1 MNLGVGSL
9 TSQRF
14 FYLHLALRALARQI
28 WNLSY
33 QNATSFIMARMR
45 MRQLY
50 FIFLVGLTATL
61 ALASSAAAQTGKRV
75 VALERNA
82 DITILPNGDARFV
95 ETWVVDFQNGPF
107 TFAFR
112 EIPKNKLR
120 DIVAWGVRE
129 GATVFQEDSGA
140 FNFTVTETADAYKIT
155 WRFPPTNQHAN
166 FFSDTRAFELQYT
179 VRGAARIYDDGDQFW
194 WKFIEADRA
203 YPIKAARVTLHLP
216 AEFAADQIK
225 TSAYLNYAET
235 VGGRVLDGRT
245 IEFNGGPFAPDT
257 FWEIR
262 AQFPHVLD
270 AAPEAWQQW
279 DDRVER
285 IAAQNNFIA
294 ATAFAIIALG
304 GPLALLTLWY
314 LFGRDK
320 PPTWRAEFLSAPPDD
335 TPPGVVGTLLDER
348 ADLQDILAT
357 IANLAQ
363 RGYLRIHE
371 TDGFGA
377 PEFER
382 TAKDDAALASF
393 ERLTLDA
400 LLRGRVKR
408 RLDGVRGSF
417 YAYLGGLQDDLYRQ
431 VVERGF
437 FPSSPLATRNLYF
450 RIGKWGAL
458 ALPLIGFA
466 TACFIFALAPL
477 AFLPLCGLEILF
489 IALLGLSRV
498 MPQRTAKG
506 ARAAAQ
512 WNAFKRYLAH
522 LENYDSVQA
531 ARDKF
536 AEYLPYAI
544 AFGLEKTW
552 IEKFKLTDT
561 PAPLWYIPYTPPPD
575 DWTWRAAKND
585 APFSDTSRPRAS
597 FNPPKEKSD
606 APNLDTFARGAFVG
620 LNRVSGNLFDFLN
633 SSAAAFVEKP
643 AARSAAESLM
653 RGVGDAVEWVSSS
666 AASGSASDSSWS
678 SSSSW
683 SGGGSGG
690 GGGGGGGSSGFG

>member
-1 MNLGVGSL
+1 
-9 TSQRF
+9 
-14 FYLHLALRALARQI
+14 
-28 WNLSY
+28 
-33 QNATSFIMARMR
+33 MARMKT
-45 MRQLY
+45 RQLY
-50 FIFLVGLTATL
+50 FILLVGLAATL
-61 ALASSAAAQTGKRV
+61 ALASAAAAQTGKSV

-120 DIVAWGVRE
+120 DIVAWSVRE
-129 GATVFQEDSGA
+129 GATVFQEGSGD
-140 FNFTVTETADAYKIT
+140 FNFAVTETADAYKIT
-155 WRFPPTNQHAN
+155 WRFPPTNQRAK

-179 VRGAARIYDDGDQFW
+179 VRGATRIYDGGDQFW

-203 YPIKAARVTLHLP
+203 YPIKTARVTLHLP

-225 TSAYLNYAET
+225 TSAYLNYTET
-235 VGGRVLDGRT
+235 AGGRVLDGRT
-245 IEFNGGPFAPDT
+245 VEFNDGPFAPDT

-262 AQFPHVLD
+262 TQFPHVLD
-270 AAPEAWQQW
+270 AKPETWQQW

-294 ATAFAIIALG
+294 ATAFVIIALG
-304 GPLALLTLWY
+304 GPLLLLALWY

-320 PPTWRAEFLSAPPDD
+320 PTAWRAEFLPQPPDD

-348 ADLQDILAT
+348 ADLQDVLAT
-357 IANLAQ
+357 IADLAQ
-363 RGYLRIHE
+363 RGYLRIRE

-382 TAKDDAALASF
+382 TAKDDANLASF
-393 ERLTLDA
+393 ERLMLDA
-400 LLRGRVKR
+400 LLRGQVKR
-408 RLDGVRGSF
+408 RLEEVRGSF
-417 YAYLGGLQDDLYRQ
+417 YAYLDGLQDDLYRQ

-437 FPSSPLATRNLYF
+437 FPSNPLATRNLYF
-450 RIGKWGAL
+450 RVGKWGAL
-458 ALPLIGFA
+458 LLPLVGFA
-466 TACFIFALAPL
+466 IACFAFAFAPL
-477 AFLPLCGLEILF
+477 AFLPLCGLETLF

-498 MPQRTAKG
+498 MPQRTPKG
-506 ARAAAQ
+506 ALAAAQ

-531 ARDKF
+531 ARAKF

-552 IEKFKLTDT
+552 IEKFKLADT
-561 PAPLWYIPYTPPPD
+561 PAPAWYIPYTPPPD
-575 DWTWRAAKND
+575 DWTWRSGAMGRAEKND
-585 APFSDTSRPRAS
+585 TPAAS
-597 FNPPKEKSD
+597 SD
-606 APNLDTFARGAFVG
+606 ASDAFGASSADASRLRDSLNAPKGNLDAPKLDTFARSAFVG

-633 SSAAAFVEKP
+633 SSASAFVEKP
-643 AARSAAESLM
+643 TTRSVTETLA

-666 AASGSASDSSWS
+666 AESSSSSDSSWS
-678 SSSSW
+678 SSGSSW
-683 SGGGSGG
+683 SGGGSSGG
-690 GGGGGGGSSGFG
+690 SGGGGGSSGFG